1 MINNSILDVMNLNS
15 MMKLLKKWLMKNLQ
29 KEIQL
34 LLNLYKLKNLTEASL
49 LNKKLIDD
57 YPNVVILYNIM
68 GLILTEQNN
77 IEEDIKCYKNG
88 IKIEP
93 TYAMIYNNLGSIYKS
108 KASYI
113 KAENYY
119 NKAISLDNKIP
130 EPHNNLGSLY
140 DQLDKFNNA
149 IECFKNAINISIYY
163 IFAFLYLS

>member
-1 MINNSILDVMNLNS
+1 
-15 MMKLLKKWLMKNLQ
+15 MKNLQ

-68 GLILTEQNN
+68 GLILTEQNK
-77 IEEDIKCYKNG
+77 IEEAIKCYKNG

-108 KASYI
+108 KASSITYI
-113 KAENYY
+113 
-119 NKAISLDNKIP
+119 
-130 EPHNNLGSLY
+130 LY
-140 DQLDKFNNA
+140 CNCKFKK
-149 IECFKNAINISIYY
+149 CFEQSYSFFTLFSYIFYVAIN
-163 IFAFLYLS
+163 YLQLIKSKI